1 LEKNGSWVLVRIKVS
16 RDPFAR
22 SLTLLSQP
30 ASARHWVYIRKEK
43 CNAELYGGFQESEFA
58 AGRKRSVRSQPNL
71 LYLDSS
77 PDHRSRAYMVS
88 ADATAA
94 GEIATGAGR
103 VLLSVRETGGDP
115 KALKALGDS
124 AAQAYISEQLADRYP
139 FDAVLSE
146 EANDDSDRLV
156 NHRVWIIDPLD
167 GTREFSEPP
176 RVDWAVHVAL
186 VEGGELVAGA
196 VALPGEGLTFAT
208 NDQLPAL
215 GSVPSR
221 PRILVSRTR
230 PTEHAVMLSEMLGGE
245 LVPMGSAGAK
255 ALAVIRGNADVYV
268 HSGGQWEWDSAAPV
282 AIALAA
288 GLHVSRL
295 DGSAVRYNQPN
306 PWLPD
311 ILICR
316 PELAQSVI
324 QLCRATT

>member
-1 LEKNGSWVLVRIKVS
+1 VS
-16 RDPFAR
+16 GDA
-22 SLTLLSQP
+22 
-30 ASARHWVYIRKEK
+30 I
-43 CNAELYGGFQESEFA
+43 A
-58 AGRKRSVRSQPNL
+58 A
-71 LYLDSS
+71 
-77 PDHRSRAYMVS
+77 HEM
-88 ADATAA
+88 
-94 GEIATGAGR
+94 ATGAGG

-115 KALKALGDS
+115 RALKASGDS
-124 AAQAYISEQLADRYP
+124 ASQEYISEQLANRYP

-146 EANDDSDRLV
+146 EADDESDRLL
-156 NHRVWIIDPLD
+156 NRRVWIIDPLD

-186 VEGGELVAGA
+186 VEEGELVVGA
-196 VALPGEGLTFAT
+196 VALPGEGLTFST
-208 NDQLPAL
+208 NEQLPGL
-215 GSVPSR
+215 GPLPSR

-230 PTEHAVMLSEMLGGE
+230 PTEHAVMLAKSLGGE

-255 ALAVIRGNADVYV
+255 ALAVVRGNADVYV

-316 PELAQSVI
+316 SELARSVI
-324 QLCRATT
+324 QLCGAAT

>member
-1 LEKNGSWVLVRIKVS
+1 VIG
-16 RDPFAR
+16 
-22 SLTLLSQP
+22 
-30 ASARHWVYIRKEK
+30 
-43 CNAELYGGFQESEFA
+43 
-58 AGRKRSVRSQPNL
+58 
-71 LYLDSS
+71 
-77 PDHRSRAYMVS
+77 
-88 ADATAA
+88 DAMAA
-94 GEIATGAGR
+94 GEIATQAGR
-103 VLLSVRETGGDP
+103 VLLSVRATDGSPE
-115 KALKALGDS
+115 ALKASGD
-124 AAQAYISEQLADRYP
+124 AASQEYISEQLARRYP
-139 FDAVLSE
+139 LDAVLSE

-196 VALPGEGLTFAT
+196 VALPGEGLTLSSA
-208 NDQLPAL
+208 DQRHPL
-215 GSVPSR
+215 GPVPSR

-230 PTEHAVMLSEMLGGE
+230 PTEHAVLLAESLMGE

-255 ALAVIRGNADVYV
+255 AMAVVRGDADVYV

-282 AIALAA
+282 AVALAA

-316 PELAQSVI
+316 MELAQRVI
-324 QLCRATT
+324 ELCRAAA